1 MMPIGASVFTPA
13 RRLLSLGLA
22 IAAFFGTQPAD
33 AAIVVW
39 QGEAVIDS
47 TTTECNADVAI
58 GLATN
63 RVVKSVLRPKN
74 IDQNGVNTTVMF
86 LANQM
91 TMFAMVLDH
100 GAMPAGTAATS
111 GNDSSGVIKANVG
124 VVYNSFAQ
132 TPASVELATEN
143 VNLRGTIRDFLYI
156 PGCRVTFRAAYS
168 KRLD

>member
-1 MMPIGASVFTPA
+1 MPIGASVSTPA

-22 IAAFFGTQPAD
+22 IAAFFGTQPVD
-33 AAIVVW
+33 AAVVVW

-47 TTTECNADVAI
+47 TTSDCNADVAI

-63 RVVKSVLRPKN
+63 RVVKSILRPKD
-74 IDQNGVNTTVMF
+74 IDQNGVNTTVLF

-100 GAMPAGTAATS
+100 GAMPAGTAAVF
-111 GNDSSGVIKANVG
+111 GNNSSGVIKANVG
-124 VVYNSFAQ
+124 VVYNSFVQ
-132 TPASVELATEN
+132 TPTVVGLATEN
-143 VNLRGTIRDFLYI
+143 VSLRGTIKDFLYI
-156 PGCRVTFRAAYS
+156 PGCNVTFRAAYN